1 MKTKYPKEKLL
12 VRRVITTT
20 KYYISEVE
28 YDPNEDYL
36 GDVDADL
43 PMVKEE
49 IDNDTTTV
57 WYADTMELYDNY
69 NEGVW

>member
-20 KYYISEVE
+20 KYYIGEVE